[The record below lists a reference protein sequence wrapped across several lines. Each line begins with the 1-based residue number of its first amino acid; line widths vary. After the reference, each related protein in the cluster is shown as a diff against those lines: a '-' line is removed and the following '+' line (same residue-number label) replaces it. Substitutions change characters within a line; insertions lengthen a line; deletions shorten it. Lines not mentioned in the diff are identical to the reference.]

1 MRKLISLFLLGM
13 FFVPCAMDAS
23 SVHVKVSFTIPQR
36 LEICDQSQTQ
46 AQTKTNMDA
55 EPAQGQT
62 AITMTA
68 STVVSADKVYLMQ
81 TILPK

>member
-13 FFVPCAMDAS
+13 FFLPSTMAAT

-46 AQTKTNMDA
+46 TKTNMDA
-55 EPAQGQT
+55 APSNEQPDVT
-62 AITMTA
+62 TIA
-68 STVVSADKVYLMQ
+68 STIVRADRVYLMQ
-81 TILPK
+81 TVLPR